1 MIDTDW
7 DSYLKGLAT
16 VNKKEQE
23 WILGINPKQKDFKI

>member
-7 DSYLKGLAT
+7 DRYIKGLAP

-23 WILGINPKQKDFKI
+23 WILGVNPK